1 MSKSTQN
8 LQYQD
13 YSMQDNSKFLDQ
25 SQISF
30 HKSNYIQQNHDQ
42 TFQLANPYS
51 NRKIDSSLNFPDL
64 MRDGEQKRQ
73 NIFIQQDNSLFDRNA
88 KVFSQTV
95 FDLAS
100 DIEANSVC
108 KDQFEQG
115 LHKIFDS
122 KQGNQKSNVDE
133 GDMLNRRSQQRLI
146 IDVKSSNEINNSLCS
161 KNGGSNQLI
170 DYQNGN
176 NSPVKI
182 PPLNIHKTKKH
193 ATQIPT
199 NFSQKEISLQIQNQ
213 QLDNNSS
220 GYGGNLMSQLASK
233 ISQKHSS
240 YAISYSSNQNESQVI
255 SNRMNDSSQ
264 GSNNGQ
270 NINYSQKLELNS
282 INIQTDKGRNLITTN
297 KNDSIANNPNAQD
310 IPSYCGNNLNNNQ
323 RIINQPLL
331 NDREANGA
339 DDQAFEELQKKKR
352 SRMSVVQQ
360 STINK
365 FSFKF
370 FKKANMIKKFIQT
383 MVSQLPSKVF
393 EKLEYRH
400 FNIIGDAVFQF
411 NNMTSDNEIIFKKKF
426 QKGKTFHKSSTVGS
440 NIERA
445 ISSRNQFSFTEQ
457 FPIIQPN
464 QIFLVFWNIFFLIFL
479 LIQLVIIP
487 LLCVYDQ
494 AKDTQPFLFITEPF
508 AIAVFVIQILLNLNT
523 GFYSEGEIV
532 KSRLQIFQKYLRFY
546 LWIDLI
552 TIMAVIACM
561 QNQNIQYIKFI
572 YILRIIQVL
581 QLLNTI
587 EEHFQLQQKYYTVYE
602 LTKLYTL
609 IFFVAHY
616 SSCIFY
622 LISKTDYQNN
632 PENSTWIKSIGVNN
646 EYWTIIYL
654 DSIYFSFVTM
664 VTVGF
669 GDIVPKSSHEKIYVT
684 FFSVVSCG
692 IFGYA
697 VNTIGAI
704 FHELSQKQANYKL
717 KKFEITQYMEG
728 RQIQRASQI
737 KVLKYLEYMNSQEEE
752 RNFLCKG
759 EIILSGISKNLREE
773 IYQDFFGKIL
783 FNSNIFKNT
792 FSNKLIQQL
801 SLVMKEI
808 TLGPGDIIFSKGD
821 TDNKL
826 YYVFKGVVEN
836 TLEINNQTIKFGQ
849 YMQGEF
855 FGQSGFFADV
865 PRYFTAKSKG
875 TTHIVYCK
883 REDMLKLI
891 QENPQD
897 KEQFAMCKDEILFKQ
912 NICGHKCLSCLKP
925 GHIEEKCNYIN
936 IKINQPLLIVKNNYS
951 VDQQR
956 CPAERLMKKKYK
968 AVKKYIVTKK
978 LLKQLRVTCVL
989 EAVEQWD
996 DLAILQDNKITD
1008 KEFFMRMPKVS
1019 YNEANQCMQETGDSL
1034 YSGDEE
1040 DFQFFSKEDYK
1051 GSQDLVQGL
1060 SDMNPASNIN
1070 ITNNKN
1076 SNRVNLRHQ
1085 THKLSIKNEE
1095 FSIDKQSISRS
1106 KTKNETY
1113 AFSSPTQVN
1122 KRFQQLD
1129 LNQTSIQS
1137 GVQAFPQIQQENNPT
1152 LQRQNSQKT
1161 ARTMQR
1167 HDSSSSINSYQGTFK
1182 RNASRNLS
1190 HFGTQA
1196 QTAQYINL
1204 QIASNMMAAKQYS
1217 DTKIES
1223 PRNRSNLS
1231 AFNTKPQ
1238 DSKQD
1243 QKLSSLNAENADQQ
1257 KQMQQNQQFE
1267 DFFIETIENDFDF
1280 MKEYTVYYPQNN
1292 ITQVLRQIRKI
1303 WLEKFTKK
1311 RAKTKHSYKTTQR
1324 SKKDQIKFI
1333 KKSETKITQKTQPL
1347 QKIDTKNTQK
1357 TFTNYNQSFMN

>member
-1 MSKSTQN
+1 MSKSAQN

-25 SQISF
+25 SQISL

-51 NRKIDSSLNFPDL
+51 NRKIESSLNYPDL

-73 NIFIQQDNSLFDRNA
+73 NIFLQQDSSLYDRNV

-100 DIEANSVC
+100 DIEGNNLN

-115 LHKIFDS
+115 LHRIFDS
-122 KQGNQKSNVDE
+122 KQGNQKNNNDSDL
-133 GDMLNRRSQQRLI
+133 LNRRSQNKLT
-146 IDVKSSNEINNSLCS
+146 IDAKSSNEINNSYNS
-161 KNGGSNQLI
+161 KNNGSNQLL
-170 DYQNGN
+170 DYQNEN
-176 NSPVKI
+176 ISPMLK
-182 PPLNIHKTKKH
+182 IHKTKKH
-193 ATQIPT
+193 ATQVPT
-199 NFSQKEISLQIQNQ
+199 NFSQKEINLQIQNQ
-213 QLDNNSS
+213 QPDNNSS
-220 GYGGNLMSQLASK
+220 GYGGNLMSQLVSK
-233 ISQKHSS
+233 MSQKHSS

-255 SNRMNDSSQ
+255 TNRMNESSQ

-270 NINYSQKLELNS
+270 NINYSQKLELNT
-282 INIQTDKGRNLITTN
+282 INIQTDKGRNLLTAS
-297 KNDSIANNPNAQD
+297 KNDSLTNNLIAQD
-310 IPSYCGNNLNNNQ
+310 IPSSVANNLNNNQ
-323 RIINQPLL
+323 KVINQPLL
-331 NDREANGA
+331 NDKEAN
-339 DDQAFEELQKKKR
+339 DTNDQAFEELQKKKR

-360 STINK
+360 STVNK

-393 EKLEYRH
+393 QKLEYRH

-411 NNMTSDNEIIFKKKF
+411 NNMVSDDEIIFKKQL
-426 QKGKTFHKSSTVGS
+426 QKSKTQHKLSTVGS

-445 ISSRNQFSFTEQ
+445 ISNRNQYSFTEQ

-464 QIFLVFWNIFFLIFL
+464 GIFLVFWNIFFLFFL

-494 AKDTQPFLFITEPF
+494 AKDTQPFMFITEPL
-508 AIAVFVIQILLNLNT
+508 AVTVFIIQMLLNMNT
-523 GFYSEGEIV
+523 GFYNEGEIV
-532 KSRLQIFQKYLRFY
+532 KSRLQIFKKYLRFY

-552 TIMAVIACM
+552 TIFTIIACM
-561 QNQNIQYIKFI
+561 QNQDIQFIKLI
-572 YILRIIQVL
+572 YLLRIIQVL

-587 EEHFQLQQKYYTVYE
+587 EEHFQLQQKYYTIYE

-609 IFFVAHY
+609 IYFVAHY

-622 LISKTDYQNN
+622 LISKLDYQNN
-632 PENSTWIKSIGVNN
+632 PDISTWIKNIGVTN
-646 EYWTIIYL
+646 EYWTVIYL

-697 VNTIGAI
+697 VNTIGSI

-752 RNFLCKG
+752 RNYLCKG
-759 EIILSGISKNLREE
+759 ELILSGISKNLREE

-783 FNSNIFKNT
+783 FNSNIFKNN

-808 TLGPGDIIFSKGD
+808 TLGPGDIIFNKGD
-821 TDNKL
+821 TDNRL
-826 YYVFKGVVEN
+826 YYVFKGAVEN
-836 TLEINNQTIKFGQ
+836 TLEINNQIIKFGQ

-855 FGQSGFFADV
+855 FGQSGFFADI

-891 QENPQD
+891 QENPSD

-936 IKINQPLLIVKNNYS
+936 IKINKPLLIVKNNFS
-951 VDQQR
+951 LDQHR
-956 CPAERLMKKKYK
+956 CTAERQIKKKYN
-968 AVKKYIVTKK
+968 AIKKYIVTKK

-1019 YNEANQCMQETGDSL
+1019 YSEANQCMQETGDSL

-1040 DFQFFSKEDYK
+1040 DIQFFSKEDYK

-1060 SDMNPASNIN
+1060 SEMNPTSNIN

-1076 SNRVNLRHQ
+1076 QNRVNLRHQ

-1106 KTKNETY
+1106 KTKKETY
-1113 AFSSPTQVN
+1113 AYSSPTQVN

-1129 LNQTSIQS
+1129 LNLSSSQQ
-1137 GVQAFPQIQQENNPT
+1137 GLFFPSNQQENNVS

-1167 HDSSSSINSYQGTFK
+1167 HDSSSSINSYQDTFK

-1231 AFNTKPQ
+1231 AFNPKPQ
-1238 DSKQD
+1238 DNKQD

-1257 KQMQQNQQFE
+1257 KQIQQNQQFE

-1292 ITQVLRQIRKI
+1292 ISQVLRQIRKI
-1303 WLEKFTKK
+1303 WLEKFSKK
-1311 RAKTKHSYKTTQR
+1311 RAKTKHSQKTTQK
-1324 SKKDQIKFI
+1324 SKKDLNKSI
-1333 KKSETKITQKTQPL
+1333 KKSETKITQKTNQQL
-1347 QKIDTKNTQK
+1347 QKIETKNTQK